1 MTAMTTVLM
10 LAAALAA
17 GTPPG
22 TPPGAGEPAPPAP
35 AAPAAPAPAA
45 AAAAAPAAP
54 RRVWIFIDR
63 WKEFGGEVL
72 AESEHEITVS
82 DGIETR
88 RFQKATV
95 TEVVDLV
102 DPKPG
107 QTGVIQF
114 RDGSVLRA
122 EIVRDS
128 PEGVEFRRDSL
139 LGKLPR
145 SRIYRV
151 VLEEDFETKFA
162 RAKAAIGQR
171 EFGRRLGLA
180 RWLVSEQRFD
190 VAVAELESLL
200 AEADIEEARDMLRDV
215 RARIRLADATKRPG
229 ATGAGDAG
237 SAAPGRSPSGA
248 PGQPAPEDP
257 ADHLLTADDVNIIR
271 VYEIDFRDPPRMAVP
286 PEAIAEFLRTHGSNP
301 MLPQTEEGRKAL
313 NDLPAAR
320 VAELMFAVK
329 ARELYR
335 LIEVKEDPASLAKF
349 RTRVHNAWLVTNCAT
364 SRCHGG
370 TDAGWFRLWSDEARD
385 ERVRYSN
392 LMALLSANVGGRPM
406 VDFERPEESVLI
418 QFALPRQ
425 RASRPHPDVQG
436 WKPALGDGS
445 PRLLTDSLDWIR
457 SMYRPRPSYP
467 VDFTPLPSAPPRPER

>member
-10 LAAALAA
+10 LAVALAA

-22 TPPGAGEPAPPAP
+22 TPPGAAEPAPPA
-35 AAPAAPAPAA
+35 AGTPAA
-45 AAAAAPAAP
+45 AATEPATPPAASPAP
-54 RRVWIFIDR
+54 RRVWVFIDR
-63 WKEFGGEVL
+63 WKEFGGTVVE
-72 AESEHEITVS
+72 ESEHEIAVS
-82 DGIETR
+82 DGVETR

-122 EIVRDS
+122 EIVKDS
-128 PEGVEFRRDSL
+128 ADGVEFRRDSL

-145 SRIYRV
+145 SRVYRV
-151 VLEEDFETKFA
+151 VLEEDFEAKLA
-162 RAKAAIGQR
+162 RAKASIGPR

-190 VAVAELESLL
+190 LAVAELESLL
-200 AEADIEEARDMLRDV
+200 AEADVEEARDMLRDV
-215 RARIRLADATKRPG
+215 RARIRLSEATHRQGQPDDGAEAPAVPESASPG
-229 ATGAGDAG
+229 P
-237 SAAPGRSPSGA
+237 SAADVAAGN
-248 PGQPAPEDP
+248 
-257 ADHLLTADDVNIIR
+257 LLTSDDVNVIR
-271 VYEIDFRDPPRMAVP
+271 VYELDFRDPPRMVVP
-286 PEAIAEFLRTHGSNP
+286 PDAIAELLRTHGSSP
-301 MLPQTEEGRKAL
+301 LLPQTEEGRKAL
-313 NDLPAAR
+313 YAMPAAR
-320 VAELMFAVK
+320 VAELMFAAK

-370 TDAGWFRLWSDEARD
+370 TDAGWFRLWADEARD
-385 ERVRYSN
+385 VRVRYSN
-392 LMALLSANVGGRPM
+392 LMALLSAKVDGRPM
-406 VDFERPEESVLI
+406 VDFERPEESILI
-418 QFALPRQ
+418 QYALPRQ

-436 WKPALGDGS
+436 WKPALGDGN

-467 VDFTPLPSAPPRPER
+467 VDFKPLPAAPPRPER